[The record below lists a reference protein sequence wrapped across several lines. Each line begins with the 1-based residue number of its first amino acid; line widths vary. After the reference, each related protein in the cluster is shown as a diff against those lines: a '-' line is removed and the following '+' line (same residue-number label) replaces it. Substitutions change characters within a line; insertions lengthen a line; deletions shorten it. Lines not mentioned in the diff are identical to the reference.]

1 MRRTIFLA
9 LLAALL
15 IAPVARADE
24 TAIYKDCQD
33 DSRLEGHYS
42 VSELRQAKADLPSDV
57 DEYSDCRDV
66 LSRAIADKTSA
77 SSGSQSGGSSG
88 GAGGGSSGGGGG
100 SGGSG
105 ASSHSGANPSATP
118 AADSPD
124 AAPVVPS
131 TPQDSAALSQAATQ
145 GSSPVNLDGGKIVPG
160 GASRLA
166 ADVGRNSLPLPLVL
180 VLIGL
185 AAGVIGGTARRIRN
199 RGVPHAQ
206 P

>member
-42 VSELRQAKADLPSDV
+42 VSQLRQAKADLPSDV

-77 SSGSQSGGSSG
+77 SSSGSQGGGG
-88 GAGGGSSGGGGG
+88 GAGGGSTGSGG

-105 ASSHSGANPSATP
+105 ASSGSGSHAGSSPP
-118 AADSPD
+118 ADSAG
-124 AAPVVPS
+124 AAPLVPS
-131 TPQDSAALSQAATQ
+131 TPQDSAALTQAAAQ
-145 GSSPVNLDGGKIVPG
+145 GASPVNLDGGKIVPG

-185 AAGVIGGTARRIRN
+185 AAGVVGGAARRIRN
-199 RGVPHAQ
+199 RDIPHPQ